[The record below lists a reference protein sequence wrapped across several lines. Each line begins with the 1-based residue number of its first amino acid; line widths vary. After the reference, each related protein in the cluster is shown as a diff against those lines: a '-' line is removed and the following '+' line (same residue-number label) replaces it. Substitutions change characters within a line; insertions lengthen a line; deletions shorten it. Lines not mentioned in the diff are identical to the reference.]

1 MVAVF
6 FVSRGSSLMRRL
18 ILYFLLGLFQ
28 FEYCLCFSFDRAQL
42 RTIHPPMNKSNIN
55 INNRMPFLVH
65 SRYLPKKQIQPH
77 ARSIESSDDVLGMEA
92 LSSIRV
98 CCQTAA
104 AAAVIDGI
112 TLNWSSLYQ
121 GRSWKTL
128 VVLLGTLWKVGI
140 AASLYRVFSIYQ
152 KYIKK
157 KEEETLFQPIYF
169 LCKTMARL
177 WLEASWFFA
186 FGCFVDLV
194 ELFQEEILWGVPFA
208 ILINGGLCFQRVSN
222 RETEELTSSV
232 DDLEGA
238 AAVALQ
244 MGLVTAR
251 NMAYCTGALLL
262 RATIIPLSALYQTTW
277 RDRIRQIL
285 CLPSLVVT
293 GALLWQLRKSFLTAL
308 LGATSLDLKPEVKKE
323 LFEAQRS
330 FYSNVAATFKAEAI
344 FKLGF
349 FLVQTAVTNV
359 KARKLVYV
367 QIAATNAKARK
378 LVYFLL
384 HSTYQ
389 LKI

>member
-1 MVAVF
+1 LRAT
-6 FVSRGSSLMRRL
+6 RL
-18 ILYFLLGLFQ
+18 PI
-28 FEYCLCFSFDRAQL
+28 
-42 RTIHPPMNKSNIN
+42 NNSNIN
-55 INNRMPFLVH
+55 INNLVVPFLVH
-65 SRYLPKKQIQPH
+65 GRYLPRKQRQLH
-77 ARSIESSDDVLGMEA
+77 ARSIESSDDVLGREA

-112 TLNWSSLYQ
+112 TLNWSSLHQ

-128 VVLLGTLWKVGI
+128 VGLLGTFWKVGI
-140 AASLYRVFSIYQ
+140 AASLYRVFTIYQ

-177 WLEASWFFA
+177 WLEASWFLA

-194 ELFQEEILWGVPFA
+194 GLFQEDFTRATFLA
-208 ILINGGLCFQRVSN
+208 ILIAGGLCLQRVSY
-222 RETEELTSSV
+222 RKTEKLTSSV

-238 AAVALQ
+238 AAAARQ

-251 NMAYCTGALLL
+251 NMAYCTGALLV
-262 RATIIPLSALYQTTW
+262 RASIIPLSALYQTTW
-277 RDRIRQIL
+277 RDRIRQL
-285 CLPSLVVT
+285 LGLPSLVVT

-330 FYSNVAATFKAEAI
+330 FYSNVSATFKSEAI

-349 FLVQTAVTNV
+349 FLVQIAVTNV
-359 KARKLVYV
+359 AARKFVLPAPLNLS
-367 QIAATNAKARK
+367 IDMLAT
-378 LVYFLL
+378 
-384 HSTYQ
+384 
-389 LKI
+389 